1 MFVAENFITALAG
14 VLGMVLELYM
24 WIVIVSALISWVNPD
39 PYNPVVRFLRQATE
53 PVLGRVRR
61 YLPPMGGLDL
71 SPIVVILAIV
81 FLKQFLVGSLM
92 ELARRMR

>member
-1 MFVAENFITALAG
+1 MFVAGNFITALVG

-61 YLPPMGGLDL
+61 YLPSMGGLDL